1 MSLAII
7 ILTLVAAWL
16 AGPRNQT
23 GVIVTGAIFLVGYLG
38 FVYYIRR
45 RSRDDDVDQ

>member
-7 ILTLVAAWL
+7 FLTLVAAWF

-23 GVIVTGAIFLVGYLG
+23 AVIVTGAILLLGYLG
-38 FVYYIRR
+38 FVYYVRR
-45 RSRDDDVDQ
+45 RNRDDDVDQ